1 MSDSLID
8 ENYSWFKSQLPELVK
23 DYEGQYVVIKDC
35 KVIASYPTFDEAFI
49 ETNKNEA
56 AGTYIIQL
64 CSQNEEKTA
73 RTYHTLRVS
82 FA

>member
-1 MSDSLID
+1 MSDSIID
-8 ENYSWFKSQLPELVK
+8 KNYEWFQSNLSELVQN
-23 DYEGQYVVIKDC
+23 YEGQYIVVKDC
-35 KVIASYPTFDEAFI
+35 RVIGTYPTFDEAFT

-64 CSQNEEKTA
+64 CSQDENKIA

-82 FA
+82 F